1 MSRRKQDKAFL
12 HLYIDKNV
20 LAKAKELI
28 PNLSEFVET
37 KLREYIILAEHG
49 LVQNEWARRD
59 SNPRPPPREGGVIT
73 PRPRA
78 LKIIS
83 QCC

>member
-1 MSRRKQDKAFL
+1 MPRRKENKTFL

-49 LVQNEWARRD
+49 F
-59 SNPRPPPREGGVIT
+59 
-73 PRPRA
+73 
-78 LKIIS
+78 
-83 QCC
+83 

>member
-1 MSRRKQDKAFL
+1 MPRRKENKTFL

-20 LAKAKELI
+20 LTKAKELI

-49 LVQNEWARRD
+49 LTQNIKWARRD
-59 SNPRPPPREGGVIT
+59 LNPRPPGYEPG
-73 PRPRA
+73 A
-78 LKIIS
+78 LTWLS
-83 QCC
+83 YGPSVSLWR